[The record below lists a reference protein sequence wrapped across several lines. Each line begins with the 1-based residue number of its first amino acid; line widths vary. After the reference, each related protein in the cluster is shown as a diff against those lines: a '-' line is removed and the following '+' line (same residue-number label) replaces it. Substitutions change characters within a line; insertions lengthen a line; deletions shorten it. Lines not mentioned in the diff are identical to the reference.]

1 MIHRETDR
9 FFTGSGI
16 QLVQTNLFHYRRV
29 PSRGVLLTSQEF
41 NKCGLSCDLCKVLWI
56 VENRFTTETTL
67 PKQDYGE
74 LARLVSTTWR
84 FMFITGEK
92 NLQTIWDEL
101 SAKFKDLQWLN
112 ITEDSI
118 WNTTRDREMSRT
130 LTRDE
135 LKS

>member
-1 MIHRETDR
+1 MTERDIGEISRPKENATGNYTYNFPCNVWIHKITKGKE
-9 FFTGSGI
+9 S
-16 QLVQTNLFHYRRV
+16 
-29 PSRGVLLTSQEF
+29 
-41 NKCGLSCDLCKVLWI
+41 NKCDLYKVLWI

-92 NLQTIWDEL
+92 NLQTTWDEL